1 MDLVEAKARGLDRQA
16 RHPWEMARVEV
27 VRSLIRRHVNLA
39 PDAVVFDIGCGDTFV
54 VEQLA
59 ADHPTACF
67 YAVDTAFTDE
77 LIAHYRDRLDNP
89 RILPFA
95 SLESISPAPRQRA
108 SLVLLMDVLEHINDD
123 RAFLAALLAKP
134 YIGPETRFLIT
145 VPAYQSLFCSHD
157 TFLGHHR
164 RYSNQRLRQLAD
176 SSGLRVL
183 DIGYFFSTLL
193 PVRMLQVF
201 KERALSTGAANGSSG
216 VASWT
221 GGGAK
226 AAILRG
232 ALVLDWRLS
241 RILHAL
247 GIRLAGLS
255 NYAICATSA

>member
-1 MDLVEAKARGLDRQA
+1 
-16 RHPWEMARVEV
+16 
-27 VRSLIRRHVNLA
+27 
-39 PDAVVFDIGCGDTFV
+39 
-54 VEQLA
+54 
-59 ADHPTACF
+59 
-67 YAVDTAFTDE
+67 
-77 LIAHYRDRLDNP
+77 
-89 RILPFA
+89 LPFA
-95 SLESISPAPRQRA
+95 SLESIAPPPRQPA
-108 SLVLLMDVLEHINDD
+108 SLVLLMDVLEHIDDD
-123 RAFLAALLAKP
+123 RGFLTALRAKP
-134 YIGPETRFLIT
+134 YIGPDTKFLIT

-157 TFLGHHR
+157 AFLGHHR
-164 RYSNQRLRQLAD
+164 RYSNQLLHRLVD

-201 KERALSTGAANGSSG
+201 KERTLSSTATNRSSG

-221 GGGAK
+221 RGGAT

-241 RILHAL
+241 RVLHAL